1 MIGILALHG
10 GVEEHEAVL
19 DSLGLGHKRVRSL
32 GDVEGLS
39 GLIIPGGES
48 TVMKMFLDK
57 YELGTWIQS
66 FEGPIYGTC
75 AGMIVLADLGLLDAE
90 VERNAYGRQ
99 LDSFVTEVIGE
110 FGPVKA
116 HFIRAPKVVR
126 HGGEV
131 EVLMEHE
138 GVPVLIRQGNVWASS
153 FHPELAGDSTLH
165 AAIFV

>member
-10 GVEEHEAVL
+10 GIEEHEAVL
-19 DSLGLGHKRVRSL
+19 DSLNLEHKRVRSL
-32 GDVEGLS
+32 EDVEALS

-57 YELGTWIQS
+57 YELGTWMQS
-66 FEGPIYGTC
+66 FDGPIYGTC

-99 LDSFVTEVIGE
+99 LSSFVTELTSE
-110 FGPVKA
+110 FGPVQA
-116 HFIRAPKVVR
+116 HFIRAPKVVS
-126 HGGEV
+126 HENEV
-131 EVLMEHE
+131 EVLIEHE

-165 AAIFV
+165 AHIFV